1 MRRRNAFLLA
11 GCAVLAGFLAACAA
25 DSSGDART
33 RGGADGASG
42 AGFGNARG
50 GAGGSGSF
58 ANSGGSGGATA
69 AGGSTGTL
77 GGGQDGC
84 PRVDAAV
91 QRRIPRVTLVVDG
104 SGSMNDDFGAGT
116 RWTELRAALL
126 DPAMGLVPQ
135 LESTVE
141 FGLTIYSREDPST
154 CPSLIEAEM
163 AIDNFATLDAQYPQE
178 EPGGGTP
185 TGEALATVVA
195 GLPDVSSPPPDSEIV
210 PHIIIL
216 STDGMPNGCGEP
228 PDASICPDVP
238 PLLPGFPAG
247 PDPFCV
253 ANYFQNLPPDYQG
266 TVDATYAAQ
275 AKGIQLYVVSLA
287 PGMQQQSEL
296 QRVANI
302 GLGMDENA
310 SPGAPIFEPTDP
322 GALRDTL
329 LGIIGGAVG
338 CTLQLSGSLNVGRAC
353 EGTVQLNGHDIGC
366 EDADGWRA
374 VDGGHIELL
383 GESCRTFQGD
393 PTVTL
398 NAHWPC
404 GVIVE

>member
-1 MRRRNAFLLA
+1 MRKSGSFFVSITIL
-11 GCAVLAGFLAACAA
+11 VLWLAACAA
-25 DSSGDART
+25 DSDSASRP
-33 RGGADGASG
+33 RGGSDGTSG
-42 AGFGNARG
+42 SGFGNAQG
-50 GAGGSGSF
+50 GTGGSGNF
-58 ANSGGSGGATA
+58 GNTGGVSGAAPA
-69 AGGSTGTL
+69 AGSPGIVGN
-77 GGGQDGC
+77 DGC

-104 SGSMNDDFGAGT
+104 SGSMNDDFGEGT

-126 DPAMGLVPQ
+126 DQAMGLVPQ
-135 LESTVE
+135 LENTVE
-141 FGLTIYSREDPST
+141 FGLTIYSRANASA
-154 CPSLIEAEM
+154 CPSLIDTPM
-163 AIDNFATLDAQYPQE
+163 AIENFAALDAQYPQRQ
-178 EPGGGTP
+178 PGGGTP
-185 TGEALATVVA
+185 TGEALAAVVA
-195 GLPDVSSPPPDSEIV
+195 GLPDVSNPAPDSEVV

-216 STDGMPNGCGEP
+216 ATDGMPNGCGEP
-228 PDASICPDVP
+228 PDSSICPDVP
-238 PLLPGFPAG
+238 PLIPGFPAG

-275 AKGIQLYVVSLA
+275 AKNIQLYVVSLA
-287 PGMQQQSEL
+287 PGMQEQGEL
-296 QRVANI
+296 QRVANV
-302 GLGMDENA
+302 GLGLDEGA

-338 CTLQLSGSLNVGRAC
+338 CTLQLSGSLDVARAC

-366 EDADGWRA
+366 DEPDGWRA
-374 VDGGHIELL
+374 VDDGHIELM

-398 NAHWPC
+398 NAQWPC